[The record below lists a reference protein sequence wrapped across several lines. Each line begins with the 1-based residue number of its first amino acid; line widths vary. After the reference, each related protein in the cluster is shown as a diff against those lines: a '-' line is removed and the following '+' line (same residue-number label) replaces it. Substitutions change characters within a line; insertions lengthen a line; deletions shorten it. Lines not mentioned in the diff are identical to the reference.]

1 MTDFLSIEKQMY
13 VNRTMDGLFNEV
25 SLLRE
30 WFKKEFSEC
39 DLRIH
44 VDLNKITLLLSID
57 VRVMTSKEVTE
68 LDKRGKPR
76 EVNQGFFECPIR
88 ISEKQFMNDRF
99 MTPFLRSFNDEL
111 RKNISQSVNNHLI
124 MERLKNVE

>member
-13 VNRTMDGLFNEV
+13 VNRTMDGIFNEV

-30 WFKKEFSEC
+30 WFKKEFPEC

-57 VRVMTSKEVTE
+57 VRVMTSRAVT
-68 LDKRGKPR
+68 D
-76 EVNQGFFECPIR
+76 NQGFFECPIR

-124 MERLKNVE
+124 MERLKNEGSKD

>member
-30 WFKKEFSEC
+30 WFKREFPEC

-57 VRVMTSKEVTE
+57 IRVMTSKLVS
-68 LDKRGKPR
+68 D
-76 EVNQGFFECPIR
+76 NQGFFECPIR

-124 MERLKNVE
+124 MERFKNADGN

>member
-1 MTDFLSIEKQMY
+1 MTDFLSIEKQVY
-13 VNRTMDGLFNEV
+13 VNRTMDGLLNEV

-30 WFKKEFSEC
+30 WFKKEFPEC
-39 DLRIH
+39 ELRIH

-57 VRVMTSKEVTE
+57 VRVMTSKEVT
-68 LDKRGKPR
+68 D
-76 EVNQGFFECPIR
+76 NQGFFECPIR

-124 MERLKNVE
+124 MERLKNADGN

>member
-30 WFKKEFSEC
+30 WFKKEFPEC

-57 VRVMTSKEVTE
+57 VRVMTSKEVT
-68 LDKRGKPR
+68 D
-76 EVNQGFFECPIR
+76 NQGFFECPIR

-99 MTPFLRSFNDEL
+99 MTPFLKSFNNEL

-124 MERLKNVE
+124 MERIKNGNPQD

>member
-1 MTDFLSIEKQMY
+1 MTDFLSIEKQVY

-30 WFKKEFSEC
+30 WFKKEFPEC

-57 VRVMTSKEVTE
+57 VRVMTSKAVT
-68 LDKRGKPR
+68 D
-76 EVNQGFFECPIR
+76 NQGFFECPIR

-99 MTPFLRSFNDEL
+99 MTPFLKSFNNEL

-124 MERLKNVE
+124 MERLKNESPKD

>member
-1 MTDFLSIEKQMY
+1 MTDFLSIEKQAY

-30 WFKKEFSEC
+30 WFKKEYPEC
-39 DLRIH
+39 ELRIH

-57 VRVMTSKEVTE
+57 IRVLTSKEVT
-68 LDKRGKPR
+68 D
-76 EVNQGFFECPIR
+76 NQGFFECPIR

-99 MTPFLRSFNDEL
+99 MTPFLRSFNNEL

-124 MERLKNVE
+124 MERLKNGE